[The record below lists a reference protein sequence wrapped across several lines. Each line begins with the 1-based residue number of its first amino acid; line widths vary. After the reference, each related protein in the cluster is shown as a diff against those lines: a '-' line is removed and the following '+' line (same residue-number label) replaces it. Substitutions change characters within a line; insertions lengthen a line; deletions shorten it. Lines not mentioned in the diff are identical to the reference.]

1 MVRAVDQR
9 ASDADREEVVE
20 LLRAAAGEGRIGHD
34 ELDERLTRALSAKT
48 YRQLHATVDDI
59 PRDRGAG
66 NRRIGPGQPPVASW
80 TLNAVRRE
88 PWLLLFVIPIVMI
101 TLTVAAV
108 VMMVWLVC
116 IIAVLALGRDPRR
129 RTARFGRRRP
139 PQMSRGPGSHRGIA
153 GSGWRWI

>member
-20 LLRAAAGEGRIGHD
+20 VLRTAAGEGRIGHD
-34 ELDERLTRALSAKT
+34 ELDERLSRALSART

-66 NRRIGPGQPPVASW
+66 NRRMPQAQRTVAGW
-80 TLNAVRRE
+80 TVKAVRNE
-88 PWLLLFVIPIVMI
+88 PWLLVFMLPVLVI
-101 TLTVAAV
+101 TLTLAAIG
-108 VMMVWLVC
+108 MMVWFVF
-116 IIAVLALGRDPRR
+116 IIAVLALGRTRHHP
-129 RTARFGRRRP
+129 AHQLGRRRAR
-139 PQMSRGPGSHRGIA
+139 QMSRGPGSRGGIA